1 MAHIR
6 NKNFISGATG
16 NLVFRNL
23 NGKQIIQSHP
33 GEIRQTRATVAS
45 ASEFSHCSRWAKHLR
60 IGLHSFLAG
69 HTDSYMYR
77 RLTGA
82 FYNALLENTHLS
94 KGQRTPF
101 TADMKALEGFEF
113 NIHSPF
119 KKYFLPEITVV
130 MDSQRQVQ
138 VTIPELEPKSQ
149 IRFTEGVPHAEL
161 VVYAC
166 ATKFEAS
173 SPIADAFFT
182 LPIPLDAAV
191 QSETIWTSPV
201 LPEGY
206 FVVVAAKLLY
216 YEENQFM
223 GKKYSNSDVLNP
235 CRILFCGI

>member
-1 MAHIR
+1 MAQVSR
-6 NKNFISGATG
+6 KNIISGITG

-23 NGKQIIQSHP
+23 DGKQILQSRP
-33 GEIRQTRATVAS
+33 GKIHQTRETVAS
-45 ASEFSHCSRWAKHLR
+45 GSEFRHCSRWAKHLR

-69 HTDSYMYR
+69 QADSYMYR

-82 FYNALLENTHLS
+82 FYNALLENTHLP

-149 IRFTEGVPHAEL
+149 IRFPEEVPHAEL

-173 SPIADAFFT
+173 SPIVDAFFT
-182 LPIPLDAAV
+182 LPIPFDAAI
-191 QSETIWTSPV
+191 QSEMVWTSPA
-201 LPEGY
+201 LPKGY

-235 CRILFCGI
+235 CSILFCGS